1 MICIPR
7 NYLKGLSVK
16 KIALALVA
24 VSALGLAACQQST
37 PAANEVDANTANAVN
52 EALEDTNAALEAAGN
67 ALDSAGNALE
77 NAGAT
82 VENAADAAA
91 DAAENAVTK

>member
-1 MICIPR
+1 M
-7 NYLKGLSVK
+7 K

-37 PAANEVDANTANAVN
+37 PAANEVDTNTANTVN
-52 EALEDTNAALEAAGN
+52 EALEDTNAALDAAGN
-67 ALDSAGNALE
+67 AIE

>member
-1 MICIPR
+1 MICTPR

-52 EALEDTNAALEAAGN
+52 EAVEDLNAAGAAATN
-67 ALDSAGNALE
+67 ALDELSGAAANATE
-77 NAGAT
+77 T
-82 VENAADAAA
+82 VENATAAA
-91 DAAENAVTK
+91 GEAAENAVTK